1 LEVGVAE
8 TRPVLQGET
17 IAGAVIPDADV
28 NGLTSELALAGTG
41 TVSAMT
47 LGVDITHS
55 YIGDLQVTLVGSD
68 GTRALVHDRRGGG
81 EDNLIGTWTSG
92 DGSGVGTKLS
102 TFIGKP
108 AGGTWK
114 LVCVDR
120 AGQDVG
126 KLNRWRLAVTT

>member
-1 LEVGVAE
+1 M
-8 TRPVLQGET
+8 
-17 IAGAVIPDADV
+17 IPDADTRGV
-28 NGLTSELALAGTG
+28 TSELALAGTG
-41 TVSAMT
+41 TVSAVM

-55 YIGDLQVTLVGSD
+55 YVGDLQVTLVGPD
-68 GTRALVHDRRGGG
+68 GAKARVHDRRGGAG
-81 EDNLIGTWTSG
+81 DNLIGTWTSG
-92 DGSGVGTKLS
+92 EGSGPGTRLN

-126 KLNRWRLAVTT
+126 KLNRWRLTVTT